1 MLRIFLLIVALSL
14 LALGMACGQD
24 SSVPGVVGG
33 ASTPTEA
40 YKQLFAA
47 VKSKDVES
55 IKRSLTQKTIEFGA
69 MAAQRNNTPVEKIYE
84 NGFTATTF
92 SETLPEMRDE
102 RITENMASLEVWNSR
117 DSKWEDLPFI
127 NENGGWKLAVGDMFA
142 GSFVSPGPGLDQKE
156 KAAANS
162 ATNKPTNGVSPNS
175 AVNAPIPVK
184 KGPNPL
190 AENINTKNTN
200 TK

>member
-1 MLRIFLLIVALSL
+1 MLRIFLLIVALSI

-24 SSVPGVVGG
+24 SGAPGVIGG

-47 VKSKDVES
+47 VKSKDIEA
-55 IKRSLTQKTIEFGA
+55 IKQTLTKKTIEFGM
-69 MAAQRNNTPVEKIYE
+69 MAAQRNNTPIEKMYE

-102 RITENMASLEVWNSR
+102 RIKDNMASLEVWNSR

-127 NENGGWKLAVGDMFA
+127 NEDGGWKLAVGDLFA
-142 GSFVSPGPGLDQKE
+142 GTFESPGRGLDQREKE
-156 KAAANS
+156 AANAAMNT
-162 ATNKPTNGVSPNS
+162 ATNGASPNT
-175 AVNAPIPVK
+175 AANAPIPIK
-184 KGPNPL
+184 KGTNPL
-190 AENINTKNTN
+190 AENINK
-200 TK
+200 K